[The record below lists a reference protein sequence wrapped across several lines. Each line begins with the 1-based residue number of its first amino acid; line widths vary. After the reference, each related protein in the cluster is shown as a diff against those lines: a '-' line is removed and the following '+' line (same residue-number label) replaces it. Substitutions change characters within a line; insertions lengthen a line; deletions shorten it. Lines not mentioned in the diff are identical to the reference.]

1 MATSSPHH
9 SNIKRDRKQRQTYPG
24 PNSADNQQMLRDIRH
39 TLDQHQ
45 RDIRTPTPTSS
56 VALVATVERQDSS
69 REREHLRRSP
79 PSEAGGGGGSAG
91 SGSPRVQP
99 QSRAAASSATT
110 TAAATSSVPATTTA
124 AGGKQNSSNRKR
136 QLATIRRSL
145 RPFAS
150 AHSDPGFHTAR
161 DMVDKRALEELI
173 SLGYNEV
180 RERERERE
188 EGRGDGGGQ

>member
-1 MATSSPHH
+1 MASPSPHPH
-9 SNIKRDRKQRQTYPG
+9 GNIKRDRKQRQTYPG

-45 RDIRTPTPTSS
+45 RDIRTPTPTSAAATCS
-56 VALVATVERQDSS
+56 TVERQDS

-79 PSEAGGGGGSAG
+79 PSEAGGSGGGG

-99 QSRAAASSATT
+99 QNRAASSSSSSSSSS
-110 TAAATSSVPATTTA
+110 AAAAVPPAS
-124 AGGKQNSSNRKR
+124 KQNSSNRKR

-150 AHSDPGFHTAR
+150 AHSDPGFQTAR
-161 DMVDKRALEELI
+161 EMVDKRALEELI

-180 RERERERE
+180 RGRTRGRDGGLGVN
-188 EGRGDGGGQ
+188 GRGQN

>member
-1 MATSSPHH
+1 MASSSPHH

-45 RDIRTPTPTSS
+45 RDIRTPTPTSA
-56 VALVATVERQDSS
+56 ALVATVERQDS
-69 REREHLRRSP
+69 REREYLRRSP
-79 PSEAGGGGGSAG
+79 PSETTSGN
-91 SGSPRVQP
+91 GSPRVQ
-99 QSRAAASSATT
+99 QQNRASSA
-110 TAAATSSVPATTTA
+110 APA
-124 AGGKQNSSNRKR
+124 GKQNSSSRTKR

-150 AHSDPGFHTAR
+150 THSDPGFHTAR

-180 RERERERE
+180 RR
-188 EGRGDGGGQ
+188 GRGGGGLASESKVGSSPANGGWERN